1 MTSKNI
7 FISIVITLII
17 IAAIYGGMTLIKSDV
32 TVSPS
37 PSPSASAILFNSTE
51 GSVLQQPS
59 PSVTSSPKTMKQYQ
73 SFPKLTGDKL
83 KNKKAIIE
91 TGKGK
96 IEFEIYP
103 EATQASS
110 SFIFLA
116 SEKFFDGLTFHRVED
131 NFVIQGGDP
140 LGNGT
145 GGPGYKFADD
155 RPITRDYKKGTVA
168 MANSG
173 PNTNGS
179 QFFICL
185 EDLPTLPKN
194 YTIFGVV
201 TSGIDTVE
209 KITKGDKMQRI
220 VVQDLK

>member
-1 MTSKNI
+1 MTSRNI
-7 FISIVITLII
+7 FISTVITLIVV
-17 IAAIYGGMTLIKSDV
+17 AVLFGGLTRLKSDFA
-32 TVSPS
+32 TASPS
-37 PSPSASAILFNSTE
+37 PGVTSNASGILFNKPE
-51 GSVLQQPS
+51 
-59 PSVTSSPKTMKQYQ
+59 VTGPSPKTMKQYQ
-73 SFPKLTGDKL
+73 SFPKLSGENL

-91 TGKGK
+91 TTKGK

-103 EATQASS
+103 EATMAAS

-116 SEKFFDGLTFHRVED
+116 NENFFNGLTFHRVEPG
-131 NFVIQGGDP
+131 FVIQGGDP
-140 LGNGT
+140 VGNGT
-145 GGPGYKFADD
+145 GGPGYKFTDD
-155 RPITRDYKKGTVA
+155 PVSRDYKKGTVA

-194 YTIFGVV
+194 YTIFGAV

-209 KITKGDKMQRI
+209 KITKGDIMQRVIIQHI
-220 VVQDLK
+220 VY